1 MTSLATGFVIYLV
14 VLLGVAVITS
24 RGLQRGIEVA
34 AVDVQRRARQ
44 RTVDVLAAGEGAA
57 DPVAAAQRRGP
68 PGPRARASRRRGGP
82 AQYAGPECRFEGR
95 REDQWNELVRIIIIA
110 ALAVTCSAFSVVLVR
125 YENRQV
131 YLDVRQAEV
140 KRDRLNEEWGKLQL
154 ESATWSLHSLVAL
167 EARRELEMLPPP
179 PGDIVVVRLE
189 ASR

>member
-1 MTSLATGFVIYLV
+1 
-14 VLLGVAVITS
+14 
-24 RGLQRGIEVA
+24 
-34 AVDVQRRARQ
+34 
-44 RTVDVLAAGEGAA
+44 
-57 DPVAAAQRRGP
+57 
-68 PGPRARASRRRGGP
+68 
-82 AQYAGPECRFEGR
+82 
-95 REDQWNELVRIIIIA
+95 VRLIIIA
-110 ALAVTCSAFSVVLVR
+110 ALAVTCSAFGVVLVR

-140 KRDRLNEEWGKLQL
+140 QRDRLNEEWGKLQL